1 MYIDRKSKG
10 DNYMQSKFE
19 LSIST
24 GYVPDWGITEAFREL
39 YQNAIDN
46 ETINPENKASFSFVQ
61 EDTENTEGA
70 ETGTVRITNKT
81 SVLTKESL
89 LLGSTTKADDENTIG
104 KHGEGYKIAFM
115 VLLRNGK
122 KIKVYNSSAKE
133 IWEVRLVKSRKYNG
147 QLVTTV
153 FVNKNA
159 VWKKKTDDNLTIEVS
174 GVTHEE
180 YKEVIDKNL
189 HLHEYRSVAVKGYGE
204 ILLDEHEAGRV
215 YVEGLYVCEGK
226 GFKYGYN
233 LKASR
238 INLDRDRK
246 LVDSFNLE
254 WETSGMWVKLSSE
267 NEEYRK
273 RFTALVSAHARDVS
287 RSANNDCFTY
297 MAAEAYE
304 AVYKQFLEENGNNA
318 IPVTDNLKYEE
329 VKRSSSYKPIIVS
342 EDIATMIHK
351 SKTYTEPVEI
361 AVKPVSVKLSE
372 WLEKVRN
379 KLSDDE
385 IENFESLVSE
395 VKDIE

>member
-1 MYIDRKSKG
+1 MYIDSKHKG
-10 DNYMQSKFE
+10 DKDMQSKFE

-24 GYVPDWGITEAFREL
+24 GYVPDWGIVEAFREL

-46 ETINPENKASFSFVQ
+46 ETTNPENKASFSFVQ
-61 EDTENTEGA
+61 ESTENAEG
-70 ETGTVRITNKT
+70 EKTGTVRITNRT

-89 LLGSTTKADDENTIG
+89 LLGSTTKANDENTIG

-153 FVNKNA
+153 FVQKDA

-174 GVTHEE
+174 GITPEE
-180 YKEVIDKNL
+180 YAEVVDKNL
-189 HLHEYRSVAVKGYGE
+189 HLHEYKPVAVGEYGE
-204 ILLDEHEAGRV
+204 ILLDESEAGRV
-215 YVEGLYVCEGK
+215 YVEGLYVCESK

-246 LVDSFNLE
+246 LVDSFHLE

-267 NEEYRK
+267 NAEYRESFAK
-273 RFTALVSAHARDVS
+273 LVSEHTRDVS
-287 RSANNDCFTY
+287 KSANNDCFTY
-297 MAAEAYE
+297 TAAEAYE
-304 AVYKQFLEENGNNA
+304 AVYEKFLRENGSNA
-318 IPVTDNLKYEE
+318 VPVTDNLKYEE
-329 VKRSSSYKPIIVS
+329 VKRSSSYRPIIVS

-351 SKTYTEPVEI
+351 SKTYVEPVEI
-361 AVKPVSVKLSE
+361 AVKPVSVKLGE
-372 WLEKVRN
+372 WLERVKDR
-379 KLSDDE
+379 LSDDE
-385 IENFESLVSE
+385 IDDLEALISE
-395 VKDIE
+395 VESIE

>member
-1 MYIDRKSKG
+1 MYIDSKHKG
-10 DNYMQSKFE
+10 DKDMQSKFE

-24 GYVPDWGITEAFREL
+24 GYVPDWGIVEAFREL

-61 EDTENTEGA
+61 EDEK
-70 ETGTVRITNKT
+70 TGTVRITNKT

-89 LLGSTTKADDENTIG
+89 LLGSTTKANDENTIG

-133 IWEVRLVKSRKYNG
+133 MWEVRIVKSRKYNG

-153 FVNKNA
+153 FVQKDA

-174 GVTHEE
+174 GITPEE
-180 YKEVIDKNL
+180 YAEVVDKNL
-189 HLHEYRSVAVKGYGE
+189 HLHEYKSVAVGEYGE
-204 ILLDEHEAGRV
+204 ILLDESEAGRV
-215 YVEGLYVCEGK
+215 YVEGLYVCESK

-246 LVDSFNLE
+246 LVDSFHLE

-267 NEEYRK
+267 NAEYK
-273 RFTALVSAHARDVS
+273 ESFAQLVSEHTRDVS
-287 RSANNDCFTY
+287 KSANNDCFTFT
-297 MAAEAYE
+297 AAEAYE
-304 AVYKQFLEENGNNA
+304 AVYEKFIRENGSNA
-318 IPVTDNLKYEE
+318 VPVTDNLEYEE
-329 VKRSSSYKPIIVS
+329 VKRSSGYRPVIVS

-351 SKTYTEPVEI
+351 SKTYVEPVEI

-372 WLEKVRN
+372 WLEGVKDR
-379 KLSDDE
+379 LSDDE
-385 IENFESLVSE
+385 IDDLETLISE
-395 VKDIE
+395 IEDIE

>member
-24 GYVPDWGITEAFREL
+24 GYVPDWGIVEAFREL

-61 EDTENTEGA
+61 EDEK
-70 ETGTVRITNKT
+70 TGTVRITNKT

-89 LLGSTTKADDENTIG
+89 LLGSTTKANDENTIG

-133 IWEVRLVKSRKYNG
+133 MWEVRLVKSRKYNG

-153 FVNKNA
+153 FVQKDA

-174 GVTHEE
+174 GITPEE
-180 YKEVIDKNL
+180 YAEVVDKNL
-189 HLHEYRSVAVKGYGE
+189 HLHEYKSVAVGEYGE
-204 ILLDEHEAGRV
+204 ILLDESEAGRV
-215 YVEGLYVCEGK
+215 YVEGLYVCESK

-246 LVDSFNLE
+246 LVDSFHLE

-267 NEEYRK
+267 NAEYK
-273 RFTALVSAHARDVS
+273 ESFAQLVSEHTRDVS
-287 RSANNDCFTY
+287 KSANNDCFTFT
-297 MAAEAYE
+297 AAEAYE
-304 AVYKQFLEENGNNA
+304 EVYEKFIRENGSNA
-318 IPVTDNLKYEE
+318 VPVTDNLEYEE
-329 VKRSSSYKPIIVS
+329 VKRSSGYRPVIVS

-351 SKTYTEPVEI
+351 SKTYVEPVEI
-361 AVKPVSVKLSE
+361 TVKPVSVKLSE
-372 WLEKVRN
+372 WLEGVKDR
-379 KLSDDE
+379 LSEDE
-385 IENFESLVSE
+385 IDDLETLISE
-395 VKDIE
+395 IEDIE

>member
-1 MYIDRKSKG
+1 MYIDRKRKG
-10 DNYMQSKFE
+10 DKDMQSKFE

-24 GYVPDWGITEAFREL
+24 GYVPDWGIVEAFREL

-61 EDTENTEGA
+61 EDEK
-70 ETGTVRITNKT
+70 TGTVRITNRT

-89 LLGSTTKADDENTIG
+89 LLGSTTKANDENTIG

-122 KIKVYNSSAKE
+122 KIRVYNSSAKE

-153 FVNKNA
+153 FVQKDA

-174 GVTHEE
+174 GITHEE
-180 YKEVIDKNL
+180 YAEVIDKNL
-189 HLHEYRSVAVKGYGE
+189 HLREYKSVAVGEYGE
-204 ILLDEHEAGRV
+204 ILLDENEAGRV
-215 YVEGLYVCEGK
+215 YVEGLYVCESK

-246 LVDSFNLE
+246 LVDSFHLE

-267 NEEYRK
+267 NAEYRE
-273 RFTALVSAHARDVS
+273 RFAKLVSEHTRDVS
-287 RSANNDCFTY
+287 KSANNDCFTY
-297 MAAEAYE
+297 TAAEAYE
-304 AVYKQFLEENGNNA
+304 AVYEKFLRENGSNA
-318 IPVTDNLKYEE
+318 VPVTDNLKYEK
-329 VKRSSSYKPIIVS
+329 VKRSSSYRPVIVS

-351 SKTYTEPVEI
+351 SKTYVEPVEI

-372 WLEKVRN
+372 WLEGVKDR
-379 KLSDDE
+379 LSDDE
-385 IENFESLVSE
+385 IDDIETLISE
-395 VKDIE
+395 VEDIE

>member
-1 MYIDRKSKG
+1 
-10 DNYMQSKFE
+10 MQSKFE

-24 GYVPDWGITEAFREL
+24 GYVPDWGIVEAFREL

-61 EDTENTEGA
+61 EDEK
-70 ETGTVRITNKT
+70 TGTVRITNKT

-89 LLGSTTKADDENTIG
+89 LLGSTTKANDENTIG

-133 IWEVRLVKSRKYNG
+133 MWEVRLVKSRKYNG

-153 FVNKNA
+153 FVQKDA

-174 GVTHEE
+174 GITPEE
-180 YKEVIDKNL
+180 YAEVVDKNL
-189 HLHEYRSVAVKGYGE
+189 HLHEYKSVAVGEYGE
-204 ILLDEHEAGRV
+204 ILLDESEAGRV
-215 YVEGLYVCEGK
+215 YVEGLYVCESK

-246 LVDSFNLE
+246 LVDSFHLE

-267 NEEYRK
+267 NAEYK
-273 RFTALVSAHARDVS
+273 ESFAQLVSEHTRDVS
-287 RSANNDCFTY
+287 KSANNDCFTFT
-297 MAAEAYE
+297 AAEAYE
-304 AVYKQFLEENGNNA
+304 AVYEKFIRENGSNA
-318 IPVTDNLKYEE
+318 VPVTDNLEYEE
-329 VKRSSSYKPIIVS
+329 DQV
-342 EDIATMIHK
+342 ATD
-351 SKTYTEPVEI
+351 
-361 AVKPVSVKLSE
+361 L
-372 WLEKVRN
+372 
-379 KLSDDE
+379 
-385 IENFESLVSE
+385 
-395 VKDIE
+395 

>member
-1 MYIDRKSKG
+1 MYIDSKHKG
-10 DNYMQSKFE
+10 DKDMQSKFE

-24 GYVPDWGITEAFREL
+24 GYVPDWGIVEAFREL

-46 ETINPENKASFSFVQ
+46 EIINPENKASFSFVQ
-61 EDTENTEGA
+61 EDEK
-70 ETGTVRITNKT
+70 TGTVRITNKT

-89 LLGSTTKADDENTIG
+89 LLGSTTKANDENTIG

-133 IWEVRLVKSRKYNG
+133 MWEVRLVKSRKYNG

-153 FVNKNA
+153 FVQKDA

-174 GVTHEE
+174 GITPEE
-180 YKEVIDKNL
+180 YAEVVDKNM
-189 HLHEYRSVAVKGYGE
+189 HLHEYKSVAVGEYGE
-204 ILLDEHEAGRV
+204 ILLDESEAGRV
-215 YVEGLYVCEGK
+215 YVEGLYVCESK

-246 LVDSFNLE
+246 LVDSFHLE

-267 NEEYRK
+267 NAEYK
-273 RFTALVSAHARDVS
+273 ESFAQLVSEHTRDVS
-287 RSANNDCFTY
+287 KSANNDCFTFT
-297 MAAEAYE
+297 AAEAYE
-304 AVYKQFLEENGNNA
+304 AVYEKFLRENGSNA
-318 IPVTDNLKYEE
+318 VPVTDNLEYEE
-329 VKRSSSYKPIIVS
+329 VKRSSGYRPVIVS

-351 SKTYTEPVEI
+351 SKTYVEPVETT
-361 AVKPVSVKLSE
+361 VKPVSVKLSE
-372 WLEKVRN
+372 WLEGVKDR
-379 KLSDDE
+379 LSEDE
-385 IENFESLVSE
+385 IDDLETLISE
-395 VKDIE
+395 IEDIE

>member
-1 MYIDRKSKG
+1 MYIDRKRKG
-10 DNYMQSKFE
+10 DKDMQSKFE

-24 GYVPDWGITEAFREL
+24 GYVPDWGIVEAFREL

-61 EDTENTEGA
+61 EDEK
-70 ETGTVRITNKT
+70 TGTVRITNRT

-89 LLGSTTKADDENTIG
+89 LLGSTTKANDENTIG

-153 FVNKNA
+153 FVQKDA

-174 GVTHEE
+174 GITPEE
-180 YKEVIDKNL
+180 YAEVIDKNL
-189 HLHEYRSVAVKGYGE
+189 HLREYKSVAVGEYGE
-204 ILLDEHEAGRV
+204 ILLDENEAGRV
-215 YVEGLYVCEGK
+215 YVEGLYVCESK

-246 LVDSFNLE
+246 LVDSFHLE

-267 NEEYRK
+267 NAEYRE
-273 RFTALVSAHARDVS
+273 RFAKLVSEHTRDVS
-287 RSANNDCFTY
+287 KSANNDCFTY
-297 MAAEAYE
+297 TAAEAYE
-304 AVYKQFLEENGNNA
+304 AVYEKFLRENGSNA
-318 IPVTDNLKYEE
+318 VPVTDNLKYEE
-329 VKRSSSYKPIIVS
+329 VKRSSSYRPVIVS

-351 SKTYTEPVEI
+351 SKTYVEPVEI
-361 AVKPVSVKLSE
+361 TVKPVSVKLSE
-372 WLEKVRN
+372 WLEGVKDR
-379 KLSDDE
+379 LSDDE
-385 IENFESLVSE
+385 IDDLEALISE
-395 VKDIE
+395 VENIE

>member
-1 MYIDRKSKG
+1 MYIDSKHKG
-10 DNYMQSKFE
+10 DKDMQSKFE

-24 GYVPDWGITEAFREL
+24 GYVPDWGIVEAFREL

-61 EDTENTEGA
+61 EDEK
-70 ETGTVRITNKT
+70 TGTVRITNKT

-89 LLGSTTKADDENTIG
+89 LLGSTTKANDENTIG

-133 IWEVRLVKSRKYNG
+133 MWEVRLVKSRKYNG

-153 FVNKNA
+153 FVQKDA

-174 GVTHEE
+174 GITTEE
-180 YKEVIDKNL
+180 YAEVIDKNL
-189 HLHEYRSVAVKGYGE
+189 HLHEYKSVAVGEYGE
-204 ILLDEHEAGRV
+204 ILLDKSEAGRV
-215 YVEGLYVCEGK
+215 YVEGLYVCESK

-246 LVDSFNLE
+246 LVDSFHLE
-254 WETSGMWVKLSSE
+254 WETSGIWVKLSSE
-267 NEEYRK
+267 NAEYK
-273 RFTALVSAHARDVS
+273 ESFAQLVSEHTRDVS
-287 RSANNDCFTY
+287 KSANNDCFTY
-297 MAAEAYE
+297 TAAEAYE
-304 AVYKQFLEENGNNA
+304 AVYEKFIRENGSNA
-318 IPVTDNLKYEE
+318 VPVTDNLKYEE
-329 VKRSSSYKPIIVS
+329 VKRSSGYRPVIVS

-351 SKTYTEPVEI
+351 SKTYVEPVEI

-372 WLEKVRN
+372 WLEGVKDR
-379 KLSDDE
+379 LSDDE

>member
-1 MYIDRKSKG
+1 MYIDRKRKG
-10 DNYMQSKFE
+10 DKDMQSKFE

-24 GYVPDWGITEAFREL
+24 GYVPDWGIVEAFREL

-61 EDTENTEGA
+61 EDEK
-70 ETGTVRITNKT
+70 TGTVRITNRT

-89 LLGSTTKADDENTIG
+89 LLGSTTKANDENTIG

-133 IWEVRLVKSRKYNG
+133 MWEVRLVKSRKYNG

-153 FVNKNA
+153 FVQKDA

-174 GVTHEE
+174 GITPEE
-180 YKEVIDKNL
+180 YAEVIDKNL
-189 HLHEYRSVAVKGYGE
+189 HLREYKSVAVGEYGE
-204 ILLDEHEAGRV
+204 ILLDENEAGRV
-215 YVEGLYVCEGK
+215 YVEGLYVCESK

-246 LVDSFNLE
+246 LVDSFHLE

-267 NEEYRK
+267 NAEYRE
-273 RFTALVSAHARDVS
+273 RFAKLVSEHTRDVS
-287 RSANNDCFTY
+287 KSANNDCFTY
-297 MAAEAYE
+297 TAAEAYE
-304 AVYKQFLEENGNNA
+304 AVYEKFLRENGSNA

-329 VKRSSSYKPIIVS
+329 VKRSSSYRPIIVS

-351 SKTYTEPVEI
+351 SKTYVEPVEI

-372 WLEKVRN
+372 WLEGVKDR
-379 KLSDDE
+379 LSDDE
-385 IENFESLVSE
+385 IDDLETLISE
-395 VKDIE
+395 VENIE

>member
-1 MYIDRKSKG
+1 MYIDRKRKG
-10 DNYMQSKFE
+10 DKDMQSKFE

-24 GYVPDWGITEAFREL
+24 GYVPDWGIVEAFREL

-61 EDTENTEGA
+61 EDEK
-70 ETGTVRITNKT
+70 TGTVRITNRT

-89 LLGSTTKADDENTIG
+89 LLGSTTKANDENTIG

-153 FVNKNA
+153 FVQKDA

-174 GVTHEE
+174 GITPEE
-180 YKEVIDKNL
+180 YAEVIDKNL
-189 HLHEYRSVAVKGYGE
+189 HLREYKSVAVGEYGE
-204 ILLDEHEAGRV
+204 ILLDENEAGRV
-215 YVEGLYVCEGK
+215 YVEGLYVCESK

-246 LVDSFNLE
+246 LVDSFHLE

-267 NEEYRK
+267 NAEYRE
-273 RFTALVSAHARDVS
+273 RFAKLVSEHTRDVS
-287 RSANNDCFTY
+287 KSANNDCFTY
-297 MAAEAYE
+297 TAAEAYE
-304 AVYKQFLEENGNNA
+304 AVYEKFLRENGSNA
-318 IPVTDNLKYEE
+318 VPVTDNLKYEE
-329 VKRSSSYKPIIVS
+329 VKRSSSYRPVIVS

-351 SKTYTEPVEI
+351 SKTYVEPVEI
-361 AVKPVSVKLSE
+361 TVKPVSVKLGE
-372 WLEKVRN
+372 WLERVKDR
-379 KLSDDE
+379 LSDDE
-385 IENFESLVSE
+385 IDDLEALISE
-395 VKDIE
+395 VENIE

>member
-1 MYIDRKSKG
+1 MYIDRKRKG
-10 DNYMQSKFE
+10 DKDMQSKFE

-24 GYVPDWGITEAFREL
+24 GYVPDWGIVEAFREL

-61 EDTENTEGA
+61 DDTENTEGA

-89 LLGSTTKADDENTIG
+89 LLGSTTKANDENTIG

-153 FVNKNA
+153 FVQKDA

-174 GVTHEE
+174 GITPEE
-180 YKEVIDKNL
+180 YAEVVDKNL
-189 HLHEYRSVAVKGYGE
+189 HLHEYKSVAVGEYGE
-204 ILLDEHEAGRV
+204 ILLDEKEAGKV
-215 YVEGLYVCEGK
+215 YVEGLYVCESK

-246 LVDSFNLE
+246 LVDSFHLE

-267 NEEYRK
+267 NAEYRE
-273 RFTALVSAHARDVS
+273 RFAKLVSEHTRDVS
-287 RSANNDCFTY
+287 KSANNDCFTY
-297 MAAEAYE
+297 TAAEAYE
-304 AVYKQFLEENGNNA
+304 AVYEKFLRENGSNA
-318 IPVTDNLKYEE
+318 VPVTDNLKYEE
-329 VKRSSSYKPIIVS
+329 VKRSSSYRPVIVS

-351 SKTYTEPVEI
+351 SKTYMEPVEI

-372 WLEKVRN
+372 WLEGVKDR
-379 KLSDDE
+379 LSDDE
-385 IENFESLVSE
+385 IDDLETLISE
-395 VKDIE
+395 VEVIE

>member
-1 MYIDRKSKG
+1 MYIDRKHKG
-10 DNYMQSKFE
+10 DKDMQSKFE

-24 GYVPDWGITEAFREL
+24 GYVPDWGIVEAFREL

-61 EDTENTEGA
+61 EDEK
-70 ETGTVRITNKT
+70 TGTVRITNRT

-89 LLGSTTKADDENTIG
+89 LLGSTTKANDENTIG

-133 IWEVRLVKSRKYNG
+133 MWEVRLVKSRKYNG

-153 FVNKNA
+153 FVQKDA

-174 GVTHEE
+174 GITPEE
-180 YKEVIDKNL
+180 YAEVVDKNL
-189 HLHEYRSVAVKGYGE
+189 HLHEYKSVAVGEYGE
-204 ILLDEHEAGRV
+204 ILLDESEAGRV
-215 YVEGLYVCEGK
+215 YVEGLYVCESK

-246 LVDSFNLE
+246 LVDSFHLE

-267 NEEYRK
+267 NAEYRESFAK
-273 RFTALVSAHARDVS
+273 LVSEHARDVS
-287 RSANNDCFTY
+287 KSANNDCFTY
-297 MAAEAYE
+297 TAAEAYE
-304 AVYKQFLEENGNNA
+304 AVYEKFLRENGSNA
-318 IPVTDNLKYEE
+318 VPVTDNLKYEE
-329 VKRSSSYKPIIVS
+329 VKRSSSYRPIIVS

-351 SKTYTEPVEI
+351 SKTYVEPVEI

-372 WLEKVRN
+372 WLEGVKDR
-379 KLSDDE
+379 LSDDE
-385 IENFESLVSE
+385 IDDLETLISE
-395 VKDIE
+395 VEDIE

>member
-1 MYIDRKSKG
+1 MYIDRKRKG
-10 DNYMQSKFE
+10 DKDMQSKFE

-24 GYVPDWGITEAFREL
+24 GYVPDWGIVEAFREL

-61 EDTENTEGA
+61 EDEK
-70 ETGTVRITNKT
+70 TGTVRITNRT

-89 LLGSTTKADDENTIG
+89 LLGSTTKANDENTIG

-153 FVNKNA
+153 FVQKDA

-174 GVTHEE
+174 GITPEE
-180 YKEVIDKNL
+180 YAEVIDKNL
-189 HLHEYRSVAVKGYGE
+189 HLREYKSVAVGEYGE
-204 ILLDEHEAGRV
+204 ILLDENEAGRV
-215 YVEGLYVCEGK
+215 YVEGLYVCESK

-246 LVDSFNLE
+246 LVDSFHLE

-267 NEEYRK
+267 NAEYRE
-273 RFTALVSAHARDVS
+273 RFAKLVSEHTRDVS
-287 RSANNDCFTY
+287 KSANNDCFTY
-297 MAAEAYE
+297 TAAEAYE
-304 AVYKQFLEENGNNA
+304 AVYEKFLRENGSNA
-318 IPVTDNLKYEE
+318 VPVTDNLKYEE
-329 VKRSSSYKPIIVS
+329 VKRSSSYRPVIVS

-351 SKTYTEPVEI
+351 SKTYMEPVEI

-372 WLEKVRN
+372 WLEGVKDR
-379 KLSDDE
+379 LSDDE
-385 IENFESLVSE
+385 IETFESLVSE
-395 VKDIE
+395 VKNIE

>member
-1 MYIDRKSKG
+1 
-10 DNYMQSKFE
+10 MQSKFE

-24 GYVPDWGITEAFREL
+24 GYVPDWGIVEAFREL

-46 ETINPENKASFSFVQ
+46 ETINPENKAYFSFVQ
-61 EDTENTEGA
+61 EDEK
-70 ETGTVRITNKT
+70 TGTVRITNKT

-89 LLGSTTKADDENTIG
+89 LLGSTTKANDENTIG

-133 IWEVRLVKSRKYNG
+133 MWEVRLVKSRKYNG

-153 FVNKNA
+153 FVQKDA

-174 GVTHEE
+174 GITPEE
-180 YKEVIDKNL
+180 YAEVVDKNL
-189 HLHEYRSVAVKGYGE
+189 HLHEYKSVAVGEYGE
-204 ILLDEHEAGRV
+204 ILLDESEAGRV
-215 YVEGLYVCEGK
+215 YVEGLYVCESK

-246 LVDSFNLE
+246 LVDSFHLE

-267 NEEYRK
+267 NAEYK
-273 RFTALVSAHARDVS
+273 ESFAQLVSEHTRDVS
-287 RSANNDCFTY
+287 KSANNDCFTFT
-297 MAAEAYE
+297 AAEAYE
-304 AVYKQFLEENGNNA
+304 AVYEKFLRENGSNA
-318 IPVTDNLKYEE
+318 VPVTDNLEYEE
-329 VKRSSSYKPIIVS
+329 VKRSSGYRPVIVS

-351 SKTYTEPVEI
+351 SKTYVEPVEI

-372 WLEKVRN
+372 WLEGVKDR
-379 KLSDDE
+379 LSEDE
-385 IENFESLVSE
+385 IDDLETLISE
-395 VKDIE
+395 IEDIE

>member
-1 MYIDRKSKG
+1 MYIDRKRKG
-10 DNYMQSKFE
+10 DKDMQSKFE

-24 GYVPDWGITEAFREL
+24 GYVPDWGIVEAFREL

-61 EDTENTEGA
+61 EDEK
-70 ETGTVRITNKT
+70 TGTVRITNRT

-89 LLGSTTKADDENTIG
+89 LLGSTTKANDENTIG

-153 FVNKNA
+153 FVQKDA

-174 GVTHEE
+174 GITHEE
-180 YKEVIDKNL
+180 YAEVIDKNL
-189 HLHEYRSVAVKGYGE
+189 HLREYKSVAVGEYGE
-204 ILLDEHEAGRV
+204 ILLDENEAGRV
-215 YVEGLYVCEGK
+215 YVEGLYVCESK

-246 LVDSFNLE
+246 LVDSFHLE

-267 NEEYRK
+267 NAEYRE
-273 RFTALVSAHARDVS
+273 RFAKLVSEHTRDVS
-287 RSANNDCFTY
+287 KSANNDCFTY
-297 MAAEAYE
+297 TAAEAYE
-304 AVYKQFLEENGNNA
+304 AVYEKFLRENGSNA
-318 IPVTDNLKYEE
+318 VPVTDNLKYEE
-329 VKRSSSYKPIIVS
+329 VKRSSSYRPVIVS

-351 SKTYTEPVEI
+351 SKTYVEPVEI

-372 WLEKVRN
+372 WLEGVKDR
-379 KLSDDE
+379 LSDDE
-385 IENFESLVSE
+385 IDDLETLISE
-395 VKDIE
+395 VEGIE

>member
-1 MYIDRKSKG
+1 MYIDSKHKG
-10 DNYMQSKFE
+10 DKDMQSKFE

-24 GYVPDWGITEAFREL
+24 GYVPDWGIVEAFREL

-61 EDTENTEGA
+61 EDEK
-70 ETGTVRITNKT
+70 TGTVRITNKT

-89 LLGSTTKADDENTIG
+89 LLGSTTKANDENTIG

-133 IWEVRLVKSRKYNG
+133 MWEVRLVKSRKYNG

-153 FVNKNA
+153 FVQKDA

-174 GVTHEE
+174 GITPEE
-180 YKEVIDKNL
+180 YAEVVDKNL
-189 HLHEYRSVAVKGYGE
+189 HLHEYKSVAVGEYGE
-204 ILLDEHEAGRV
+204 ILLDESEAGRV
-215 YVEGLYVCEGK
+215 YVEGLYVCESK

-246 LVDSFNLE
+246 LVDSFHLE

-267 NEEYRK
+267 NAEYK
-273 RFTALVSAHARDVS
+273 ESFAQLVSEHTRDVS
-287 RSANNDCFTY
+287 KSANNDCFTY
-297 MAAEAYE
+297 TAAEAYE
-304 AVYKQFLEENGNNA
+304 AVYEKFLRENGSNA
-318 IPVTDNLKYEE
+318 VPVTDNLKYEE
-329 VKRSSSYKPIIVS
+329 VKRSSGYRPVIVS

-351 SKTYTEPVEI
+351 SKTYVEPVEI

-372 WLEKVRN
+372 WLEGVKDR
-379 KLSDDE
+379 LSEDE
-385 IENFESLVSE
+385 IDDLETLISE
-395 VKDIE
+395 VEDIE

>member
-1 MYIDRKSKG
+1 MYIDRKRKG
-10 DNYMQSKFE
+10 DKDMQSKFE

-24 GYVPDWGITEAFREL
+24 GYVPDWGIVEAFREL

-46 ETINPENKASFSFVQ
+46 EAINPENKASFSFVQ
-61 EDTENTEGA
+61 EDEK
-70 ETGTVRITNKT
+70 TGTVRITNKT

-89 LLGSTTKADDENTIG
+89 LLGSTTKANDENTIG

-133 IWEVRLVKSRKYNG
+133 MWEVRLVKSRKYNG

-153 FVNKNA
+153 FVQKDA

-174 GVTHEE
+174 GITPEE
-180 YKEVIDKNL
+180 YAEVVDKNL
-189 HLHEYRSVAVKGYGE
+189 HLHEYKSVAVGEYGE
-204 ILLDEHEAGRV
+204 ILLDESEAGRV
-215 YVEGLYVCEGK
+215 YVEGLYVCESK

-246 LVDSFNLE
+246 LVDSFHLE

-267 NEEYRK
+267 NAEYRESFAK
-273 RFTALVSAHARDVS
+273 LVSEHARDVS
-287 RSANNDCFTY
+287 KSANNDCFTY
-297 MAAEAYE
+297 TAAEAYE
-304 AVYKQFLEENGNNA
+304 AVYEKFLRENGSNA
-318 IPVTDNLKYEE
+318 VPVTDNLKYEE
-329 VKRSSSYKPIIVS
+329 VKRSSSYRPIIVS

-351 SKTYTEPVEI
+351 SKTYVEPVEI

-372 WLEKVRN
+372 WLEGVKDR
-379 KLSDDE
+379 LSDDE
-385 IENFESLVSE
+385 IDDLETLISE
-395 VKDIE
+395 VEDIE

>member
-1 MYIDRKSKG
+1 MYIDRKRKG
-10 DNYMQSKFE
+10 DKDMQSKFE

-24 GYVPDWGITEAFREL
+24 GYVPDWGLVEAFREL

-61 EDTENTEGA
+61 EDEK
-70 ETGTVRITNKT
+70 TGTVRITNRT

-89 LLGSTTKADDENTIG
+89 LLGSTTKANDENTIG

-153 FVNKNA
+153 FVQKDA

-174 GVTHEE
+174 GITPEE
-180 YKEVIDKNL
+180 YAEVIDKNL
-189 HLHEYRSVAVKGYGE
+189 HLHEYKSVAVGEYGE
-204 ILLDEHEAGRV
+204 ILLDENEAGRV
-215 YVEGLYVCEGK
+215 YVEGLYVCESK

-246 LVDSFNLE
+246 LVDSFHLE

-267 NEEYRK
+267 NAEYRE
-273 RFTALVSAHARDVS
+273 RFAKLVSEHTRDVS
-287 RSANNDCFTY
+287 KSANNDCFTY
-297 MAAEAYE
+297 TAAEAYE
-304 AVYKQFLEENGNNA
+304 AVYEKFLRENGSNA
-318 IPVTDNLKYEE
+318 VPVTDNLKYEE
-329 VKRSSSYKPIIVS
+329 VKRSSSYRPVIVS

-351 SKTYTEPVEI
+351 SKTYVEPVEI
-361 AVKPVSVKLSE
+361 TVKPVSVKLGE
-372 WLEKVRN
+372 WLERVKDR
-379 KLSDDE
+379 LSDDE
-385 IENFESLVSE
+385 IDDLEALISE
-395 VKDIE
+395 VENIE

>member
-1 MYIDRKSKG
+1 MYIDRKRKG
-10 DNYMQSKFE
+10 DKDMQSKFE

-61 EDTENTEGA
+61 EDEK
-70 ETGTVRITNKT
+70 TGTVRITNRT

-89 LLGSTTKADDENTIG
+89 LLGSTTKANDENTIG

-153 FVNKNA
+153 FVQKDA

-174 GVTHEE
+174 GITPEE
-180 YKEVIDKNL
+180 YAEVIDKNL
-189 HLHEYRSVAVKGYGE
+189 HLREYKSVAVGEYGE
-204 ILLDEHEAGRV
+204 ILLDENEAGRV
-215 YVEGLYVCEGK
+215 YVEGLYVCESK

-246 LVDSFNLE
+246 LVDSFHLE

-267 NEEYRK
+267 NAEYRE
-273 RFTALVSAHARDVS
+273 RFAKLVSEHTRDVS
-287 RSANNDCFTY
+287 KSANNDCFTY

-304 AVYKQFLEENGNNA
+304 TVYKQFLEENGSNA

-329 VKRSSSYKPIIVS
+329 VKRSSNYKPIIVS

-372 WLEKVRN
+372 WLEGVKDR
-379 KLSDDE
+379 LSDDE
-385 IENFESLVSE
+385 IDDFESLVSE
-395 VKDIE
+395 VEDIE

>member
-1 MYIDRKSKG
+1 MYIDRKRKG
-10 DNYMQSKFE
+10 DKDMQSKFE

-24 GYVPDWGITEAFREL
+24 GYVPDWGIVEAFREL

-61 EDTENTEGA
+61 EDEK
-70 ETGTVRITNKT
+70 TGTVRITNKT

-89 LLGSTTKADDENTIG
+89 LLGSTTKANDENTIG

-133 IWEVRLVKSRKYNG
+133 MWEVRLVKSRKYNG

-153 FVNKNA
+153 FVQKDA

-174 GVTHEE
+174 GVTPEE
-180 YKEVIDKNL
+180 YAEVIDKNL
-189 HLHEYRSVAVKGYGE
+189 HLHDYKSVAVGEYGE
-204 ILLDEHEAGRV
+204 ILLDENEAGRV
-215 YVEGLYVCEGK
+215 YVEGLYVCESK

-246 LVDSFNLE
+246 LVDSFHLE

-267 NEEYRK
+267 NAEYRE
-273 RFTALVSAHARDVS
+273 RFAKLVSEHTRDVS
-287 RSANNDCFTY
+287 KSANNDCFTY
-297 MAAEAYE
+297 TAAEAYE
-304 AVYKQFLEENGNNA
+304 AVYEKFLRENGSNA
-318 IPVTDNLKYEE
+318 VPVTDNLKYEE
-329 VKRSSSYKPIIVS
+329 VKRSSSYRPVIVS

-372 WLEKVRN
+372 WLEGVKDR
-379 KLSDDE
+379 LSDDE
-385 IENFESLVSE
+385 IDDLETLISE
-395 VKDIE
+395 VENIE

>member
-1 MYIDRKSKG
+1 MYIDRKRKG
-10 DNYMQSKFE
+10 DKAMQSKFE

-24 GYVPDWGITEAFREL
+24 GYVPDWGIVEAFREL

-61 EDTENTEGA
+61 EDEK
-70 ETGTVRITNKT
+70 TGTVRITNRT

-89 LLGSTTKADDENTIG
+89 LLGSTTKANDENTIG

-133 IWEVRLVKSRKYNG
+133 MWEVRLVKSRKYNG

-153 FVNKNA
+153 FVQKDA

-174 GVTHEE
+174 GITPEE
-180 YKEVIDKNL
+180 YAEVVDKNL
-189 HLHEYRSVAVKGYGE
+189 HLHEYKSVAVGEYGE
-204 ILLDEHEAGRV
+204 ILLDESKAGRV
-215 YVEGLYVCEGK
+215 YVEGLYVCESK

-246 LVDSFNLE
+246 LVDSFHLE

-267 NEEYRK
+267 NAEYRESFAK
-273 RFTALVSAHARDVS
+273 LVSEHARDVS
-287 RSANNDCFTY
+287 KSANNDCFTY
-297 MAAEAYE
+297 TAAEAYE
-304 AVYKQFLEENGNNA
+304 AVYEKFLRENGSNA
-318 IPVTDNLKYEE
+318 VPVTDNLKYEE
-329 VKRSSSYKPIIVS
+329 VKRSSSYRPIIVS

-351 SKTYTEPVEI
+351 SKTYVEPVEI

-372 WLEKVRN
+372 WLEGVKDR
-379 KLSDDE
+379 LSDDE
-385 IENFESLVSE
+385 IDDLETLISE
-395 VKDIE
+395 VEDIE

>member
-1 MYIDRKSKG
+1 
-10 DNYMQSKFE
+10 MQSKFE

-24 GYVPDWGITEAFREL
+24 GYVPDWGIVEAFREL

-61 EDTENTEGA
+61 EDEK
-70 ETGTVRITNKT
+70 TGTVRITNKT

-89 LLGSTTKADDENTIG
+89 LLGSTTKANDENTIG

-133 IWEVRLVKSRKYNG
+133 MWEVRLVKSRKYNG

-153 FVNKNA
+153 FVQKDA

-174 GVTHEE
+174 GITPEE
-180 YKEVIDKNL
+180 YAEVVDKNL
-189 HLHEYRSVAVKGYGE
+189 HLHEYKSVAVGEYGE
-204 ILLDEHEAGRV
+204 ILLDESEAGRV
-215 YVEGLYVCEGK
+215 YVEGLYVCESK

-246 LVDSFNLE
+246 LVDSFHLE

-267 NEEYRK
+267 NAEYK
-273 RFTALVSAHARDVS
+273 ESFAQLVSEHTRDVS
-287 RSANNDCFTY
+287 KSANNDCFTFT
-297 MAAEAYE
+297 AAEAYE
-304 AVYKQFLEENGNNA
+304 AVYEKFLRENGSNA
-318 IPVTDNLKYEE
+318 VPVTDNLEYEE
-329 VKRSSSYKPIIVS
+329 VKRSSGYRPVIVS

-351 SKTYTEPVEI
+351 SKTYVEPVEI

-372 WLEKVRN
+372 WLEGVKDR
-379 KLSDDE
+379 LSEDE
-385 IENFESLVSE
+385 IGDLETLISE
-395 VKDIE
+395 IEDIE

>member
-1 MYIDRKSKG
+1 MYIDRKRKG
-10 DNYMQSKFE
+10 DKDMQSKFE

-24 GYVPDWGITEAFREL
+24 GYVPDWGIVEAFREL

-61 EDTENTEGA
+61 EDEK
-70 ETGTVRITNKT
+70 TGTVRITNRT

-89 LLGSTTKADDENTIG
+89 LLGSTTKANDENTIG

-153 FVNKNA
+153 FVQKDA

-174 GVTHEE
+174 GITPEE
-180 YKEVIDKNL
+180 YAEVIDKNL
-189 HLHEYRSVAVKGYGE
+189 HLHEYKSVAVGEYGE
-204 ILLDEHEAGRV
+204 ILLDENEAGRV
-215 YVEGLYVCEGK
+215 YVEGLYVCESK

-246 LVDSFNLE
+246 LVDSFHLE

-267 NEEYRK
+267 NAEYRE
-273 RFTALVSAHARDVS
+273 RFAKLVSEHTRDVS
-287 RSANNDCFTY
+287 KSANNDCFTY
-297 MAAEAYE
+297 TAAEAYE
-304 AVYKQFLEENGNNA
+304 AVYEKFLRENGSNA
-318 IPVTDNLKYEE
+318 VPVTDNLKYEE
-329 VKRSSSYKPIIVS
+329 VKRSSSYRPVIVS

-351 SKTYTEPVEI
+351 SKTYVEPVEI
-361 AVKPVSVKLSE
+361 TVKPVSVKLGE
-372 WLEKVRN
+372 WLERVKDR
-379 KLSDDE
+379 LSDDE
-385 IENFESLVSE
+385 IDDLEALISE
-395 VKDIE
+395 VENIE

>member
-1 MYIDRKSKG
+1 MYIDRKRKG
-10 DNYMQSKFE
+10 DKDMQSKFE

-24 GYVPDWGITEAFREL
+24 GYVPDWGIVEAFREL

-61 EDTENTEGA
+61 EDEK
-70 ETGTVRITNKT
+70 TGTVRITNRT

-89 LLGSTTKADDENTIG
+89 LLGSTTKANDENTIG

-153 FVNKNA
+153 FVQKDA

-174 GVTHEE
+174 GITPEE
-180 YKEVIDKNL
+180 YAEVIDKNL
-189 HLHEYRSVAVKGYGE
+189 HLREYKSVAVGEYGE
-204 ILLDEHEAGRV
+204 ILLDENEAGRV
-215 YVEGLYVCEGK
+215 YVEGLYVCESK

-246 LVDSFNLE
+246 LVDSFHLE

-267 NEEYRK
+267 NAEYRE
-273 RFTALVSAHARDVS
+273 RFAKLVSEHTRDVS
-287 RSANNDCFTY
+287 KSANNDCFTY
-297 MAAEAYE
+297 TAAEAYE
-304 AVYKQFLEENGNNA
+304 AVYEKFLRENGSNA
-318 IPVTDNLKYEE
+318 VPVTDNLKYEE
-329 VKRSSSYKPIIVS
+329 VKRSSSYRPVIVS

-351 SKTYTEPVEI
+351 SKTYVEPVEI

-372 WLEKVRN
+372 WLEGVKDR
-379 KLSDDE
+379 LSDDE
-385 IENFESLVSE
+385 IDDLETLISE
-395 VKDIE
+395 VEDIE